1 MTCRQLARRRLLLE
15 LGTKLGP
22 ADKQYCSACK
32 EDEVPFPA
40 TRCKE
45 CNAIHLRVI
54 RCSKSLDEGSLEAW
68 DNMSKEKKA
77 AFTKEAHGLTRE
89 HLRAG

>member
-1 MTCRQLARRRLLLE
+1 MTCRQLARRGLLLE

-22 ADKQYCSACK
+22 TDKQYCSVCK
-32 EDEVPFPA
+32 KEIPIS
-40 TRCKE
+40 RCKAS
-45 CNAIHLRVI
+45 NAIHRRVI